1 MAETDFKIEQEQQER
16 KESLKQKANLQQQRL
31 E

>member
-16 KESLKQKANLQQQRL
+16 KESIKQKADLQQ
-31 E
+31 